1 LDKSEAWQVAFT
13 FIHSLR
19 SEAINKIVQELL
31 ANHQLYV
38 RQNTLLLSV
47 DALLPLQALPD
58 AKKVYTNL
66 KHTIHQSIAT
76 LEQAKLS

>member
-1 LDKSEAWQVAFT
+1 
-13 FIHSLR
+13 
-19 SEAINKIVQELL
+19 
-31 ANHQLYV
+31 
-38 RQNTLLLSV
+38 LLSV

-58 AKKVYTNL
+58 AKKIYTNL